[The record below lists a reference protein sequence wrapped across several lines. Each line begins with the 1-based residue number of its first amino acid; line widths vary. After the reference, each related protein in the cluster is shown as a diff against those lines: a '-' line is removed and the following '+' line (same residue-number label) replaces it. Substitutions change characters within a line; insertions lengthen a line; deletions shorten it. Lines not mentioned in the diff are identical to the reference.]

1 MRAGIVVVLL
11 AAGSGSRFDGAG
23 HKLSAELPATA
34 LEPAQSVIDR
44 ALTHA
49 LASGIGPVV
58 VITGAAPDIVPP
70 AHRDAVTVH
79 HNERWAQGQAT
90 SLWAGIVVARDRGA
104 TGIVVGLA
112 DQPFITPEA
121 WCAVADAPGPVAV
134 ATYDGTRGN
143 PVRLDAEVWDLL
155 VDSGDEG
162 ARALM
167 RVRPDL
173 VRAVPCSG
181 SPADIDTTE
190 DLRRWQSN

>member
-1 MRAGIVVVLL
+1 ML
-11 AAGSGSRFDGAG
+11 AAGAGSRFDGGG

-34 LEPAQSVIDR
+34 VEPAQRVIDR
-44 ALTHA
+44 ALTHV
-49 LASGIGPVV
+49 LAAGVGPVV
-58 VITGAAPDIVPP
+58 VITGAAPDIVPS
-70 AHRDAVTVH
+70 AQRGLVSVH

-90 SLWAGIVVARDRGA
+90 SLWAGIEFARDRGA

-121 WCAVADAPGPVAV
+121 WRAVADAPGPIAV
-134 ATYDGTRGN
+134 ATYEGTRGN
-143 PVRLDAEVWDLL
+143 PVRLDAEVWHLL
-155 VDSGDEG
+155 ADSGDEG
-162 ARALM
+162 ARTLM